1 MWIPRKLRF
10 LVQICFFVLSRNI
23 ICFHGESNQQLFVGA
38 TEGKVHNYFFLYQR
52 QEYPRDCHEV
62 LHRCSSTS
70 SSGVYLI
77 KPDGYAEPF
86 EVYCDNSVDDGGWTI
101 IQRRFDGSI
110 NFNRSWEDYQL
121 GFGFLS
127 SELWIGNKRLSY
139 LTNQKRYQLRID
151 LTTTDGSSFNV
162 TYDAFRISDDSNS
175 YKIVKAE
182 ITNRTVVFVDN
193 YIEWCPTNKTYNE
206 CQLCEATC
214 ADPDSCIN
222 TSCKG
227 SHSCVCP
234 DGFLMNGDNCIR
246 IEDCGCF
253 MENETDGER
262 GVLLKEGE
270 IYVSPNCDKKCSCTD
285 NHLSCDD
292 SYQCDPNA
300 DCEERN
306 GLLQCYCP
314 PGYSGD
320 GTQCRPTRGT
330 VPSDCKE
337 LYNNGERTSGVY
349 EIQPTNW
356 PDSPFEV
363 YCNMSDGGG
372 WTVFQ
377 RRVDA
382 SQDFYLFWDDYK
394 IGFGNRSR
402 NFWLGNEKIYGLTNQ
417 RPYELRID
425 FVDKNGD
432 PYYAKYDFFCISDE
446 NDNFRLDVGNYSD
459 GDAGDSLTDHD
470 NQPFTTRDKD
480 NDDYDLSDYSS
491 EKNNLA
497 RSYDG
502 AWWYMNYDY
511 DNDYFSSL
519 NGPYASYS
527 FYWNTLP
534 GSFNYIKF
542 TEMKVR
548 AIDEE

>member
-151 LTTTDGSSFNV
+151 LTTTNGSSFYV
-162 TYDAFRISDDSNS
+162 TYDKFRISDVFSN
-175 YKIVKAE
+175 YKLVKAE
-182 ITNRTVVFVDN
+182 ITNRTV
-193 YIEWCPTNKTYNE
+193 
-206 CQLCEATC
+206 
-214 ADPDSCIN
+214 
-222 TSCKG
+222 G
-227 SHSCVCP
+227 
-234 DGFLMNGDNCIR
+234 
-246 IEDCGCF
+246 
-253 MENETDGER
+253 
-262 GVLLKEGE
+262 
-270 IYVSPNCDKKCSCTD
+270 
-285 NHLSCDD
+285 
-292 SYQCDPNA
+292 
-300 DCEERN
+300 
-306 GLLQCYCP
+306 
-314 PGYSGD
+314 
-320 GTQCRPTRGT
+320 GT

-349 EIQPTNW
+349 EIKPTIW

-377 RRVDA
+377 RRVDD
-382 SQDFYLFWDDYK
+382 SQDFYLYWDDYK

-402 NFWLGNEKIYGLTNQ
+402 NFWLGNEKIYSLTNQ
-417 RPYELRID
+417 RQYELRID
-425 FVDKNGD
+425 FVDYGGA
-432 PYYAKYDFFCISDE
+432 PYYAKYEFFRISDE
-446 NDNFRLDVGNYSD
+446 NDNFRLDVGDYSD
-459 GDAGDSLTDHD
+459 GDAGDSLTYHD
-470 NQPFTTRDKD
+470 DQPFTTRDND
-480 NDDYDLSDYSS
+480 NDDYDYTFFSS
-491 EKNNLA
+491 ENNNIA
-497 RSYDG
+497 RYYDG
-502 AWWYMNYDY
+502 AWWYGYY
-511 DNDYFSSL
+511 YYSSL
-519 NGPYASYS
+519 NSPYGGYY
-527 FYWNTLP
+527 FYWGTLP
-534 GSFNYIKF
+534 VYNYIKF

-548 AIDEE
+548 AIDEEP